1 MAVFIEVTTNAL
13 NEGRDDANV
22 QINANVRRPLRGLQV
37 KQDTYAVIRVIGPD
51 GNDFPIFNSS
61 SPNVEDGIGK
71 SAYYANFLL
80 QGIEDQRMEKQNV
93 VETFGE
99 DFIFFFG
106 ERPRFINVTGM
117 LINSADFNWK
127 NEWWENYERYLRG
140 TRLVEMNARMYLYF
154 DDVVI
159 EGYIVGASARQE
171 ASSPLAVPL
180 QLQIFVCG
188 YATLSQVGS
197 VYFQQ
202 GLQQQSPALP
212 VSDKGKEAAI
222 KASVGGEGGSLSTFL
237 AQASQ
242 WVGDATL
249 SVQRTL
255 ETIKNTF
262 YGRQIVVPT
271 GYAAAAPRNT
281 LLNQAQFAAAQINRP
296 IHEMN
301 DEYVMREATKPVYDE
316 EELKRAKQVMES
328 NTPEELESRA
338 RALLAKYGISVERR
352 EATYLLLGRGAFAAA
367 QTISP
372 FGIRQVDGDLQIP

>member
-13 NEGRDDANV
+13 NQARDDENV
-22 QINANVRRPLRGLQV
+22 QLNANVRRPLRGLQI

-51 GNDFPIFNSS
+51 GNDLPIFNSS
-61 SPNVEDGIGK
+61 SSNVEDGIGR
-71 SAYYANFLL
+71 SAYYANFIIN
-80 QGIEDQRMEKQNV
+80 GIEDQRMEKQTV

-106 ERPRFINVTGM
+106 ERPRFLSVSGM

-127 NEWWENYERYLRG
+127 NEWWENYDRYLRG

-159 EGYIVGASARQE
+159 EGYIIGASARQD
-171 ASSPLAVPL
+171 AATPLAVPL
-180 QLQIFVCG
+180 QFQIFVCG

-202 GLQQQSPALP
+202 GLQQQEPALP
-212 VSDKGKEAAI
+212 TSDAGKEKAI
-222 KASVGGEGGSLSTFL
+222 QESVGGDGGSLSTFL

-242 WVGDATL
+242 WVGDASL

-271 GYAAAAPRNT
+271 GYAATAPRNT
-281 LLNQAQFAAAQINRP
+281 LLNQAQFAAAPINRP
-296 IHEMN
+296 
-301 DEYVMREATKPVYDE
+301 T
-316 EELKRAKQVMES
+316 LKREPKWFEVLKKIKILKFK
-328 NTPEELESRA
+328 NL
-338 RALLAKYGISVERR
+338 K
-352 EATYLLLGRGAFAAA
+352 
-367 QTISP
+367 
-372 FGIRQVDGDLQIP
+372 